1 MQALKIFMILCVLI
15 SAAVYERVVSVPRI
29 QLAGRADEFTAAGKQ
44 ALNTWEGYAAHYK
57 EELRQRT
64 RNMADSFSQ
73 QIERL
78 RDKTKEV
85 REETKEKFNQ
95 AAGEWH
101 EQRERLEE
109 KLKEI
114 NAKTAEAWAAAKKRI
129 DERIEELRALY
140 DRSRSASS

>member
-1 MQALKIFMILCVLI
+1 MQALKIFMILCALI
-15 SAAVYERVVSVPRI
+15 SVVVYQRVVSVPKI
-29 QLAGRADEFTAAGKQ
+29 QLAGRADELTASGKQ
-44 ALNTWEGYAAHYK
+44 AFNGWEGYVAHYK
-57 EELRQRT
+57 EELRERT

-85 REETKEKFNQ
+85 REETKETFNQ
-95 AAGEWH
+95 AAGEWN

-114 NAKTAEAWAAAKKRI
+114 NAKTAEAWAVAKKRI